1 MCRVVYSRLG
11 IGGEEMEEEVVK
23 KKSPK
28 SLIILVVTALVVLGG
43 SASAFFLLT
52 KSPKVQY
59 LLAESETYKQMDS
72 LVEARY
78 KNERDWMKVNQE
90 KPVETTYDLSAEW
103 NDPSVDYEMQEIQS
117 IINSIVLSAKQVK
130 DPVKKEMEVG
140 VSGKLGS
147 VSTDFVRMF
156 ATTEKLLLSL
166 PFKEELIRIDDS
178 DYGKFMKEVDKDYEG
193 NETIGLPYL
202 FEDNYVISEEL
213 STYLEKEYME
223 YLVKEIP
230 EEAFTSDKEEIT
242 IFDEKKKTTKVV
254 MDLSEVQVKSLLKN
268 LFEKAKDDDKLR
280 DALKEQIA
288 FTSYGEDISNTDVKE
303 IMDNFE
309 VALEDII
316 EGVDTLNIPNG
327 LQSTIWHDSNIIV
340 KREFAVSFGENE
352 DEVATLTVDGTQL
365 LEKTNQKWDYSLGVK
380 GFAEDGGVIKFE
392 GDLSWKDQKADDSIS
407 ISAEELKIVY
417 KGKEELKDNKRT
429 FTRSFGLTDGDIDP
443 AVIWR
448 GTATHEKDSV
458 KANHEFTISEKSIG
472 ETPFNLV
479 LKHQGKIVKKVDMP
493 EETDDTVKIGEM
505 DIDELQRF
513 MEYDLGRKFEGW
525 FYGLMGDV
533 EGELSNF

>member
-11 IGGEEMEEEVVK
+11 NGGEEMEEVVK

-78 KNERDWMKVNQE
+78 KNEMDWMKVNQE

-147 VSTDFVRMF
+147 VSTDFVTMF

-202 FEDNYVISEEL
+202 FENNYVISEEL

-254 MDLSEVQVKSLLKN
+254 MDLSEVQVKSLLKT
-268 LFEKAKDDDKLR
+268 LFEKAKDDEKLR

-303 IMDNFE
+303 IMENFE

-316 EGVDTLNIPNG
+316 EGVDTLKIPNG

-365 LEKTNQKWDYSLGVK
+365 LEKKNQKWDYSLGVK
-380 GFAEDGGVIKFE
+380 GFAEDEGVIKFQ

>member
-78 KNERDWMKVNQE
+78 KNEMDWMKVNQE

-147 VSTDFVRMF
+147 VSTDFVTMF

-303 IMDNFE
+303 IMENFE

-316 EGVDTLNIPNG
+316 EGVDTLKIPNG

-380 GFAEDGGVIKFE
+380 GFAEDEGVIKFE

-472 ETPFNLV
+472 ETPFNLI

>member
-1 MCRVVYSRLG
+1 MCRAVYSRLG

-28 SLIILVVTALVVLGG
+28 SLIILMVTALVVLGG

-78 KNERDWMKVNQE
+78 KNEVDWMKVNQE

-147 VSTDFVRMF
+147 VSTDFVTMF

-166 PFKEELIRIDDS
+166 PFKDELIRIDDS

-230 EEAFTSDKEEIT
+230 EEAFTSEKEEIT

-303 IMDNFE
+303 IMENFE

-316 EGVDTLNIPNG
+316 EGVDTLKIPNG

-352 DEVATLTVDGTQL
+352 DEVATLTIDGTQL
-365 LEKTNQKWDYSLGVK
+365 LDKTNQKWDYSIGVK
-380 GFAEDGGVIKFE
+380 GFAEDEGVIKFE

-472 ETPFNLV
+472 ETPFNLI

>member
-78 KNERDWMKVNQE
+78 KNEMDWMKVNQE

-147 VSTDFVRMF
+147 VSTDFVTMF

-242 IFDEKKKTTKVV
+242 IFDEKKKTTKVI

-303 IMDNFE
+303 IMENFE

-380 GFAEDGGVIKFE
+380 GFAEDEGVIKFE

>member
-1 MCRVVYSRLG
+1 
-11 IGGEEMEEEVVK
+11 
-23 KKSPK
+23 
-28 SLIILVVTALVVLGG
+28 
-43 SASAFFLLT
+43 
-52 KSPKVQY
+52 
-59 LLAESETYKQMDS
+59 
-72 LVEARY
+72 
-78 KNERDWMKVNQE
+78 
-90 KPVETTYDLSAEW
+90 
-103 NDPSVDYEMQEIQS
+103 MQEIQS

-147 VSTDFVRMF
+147 VSTDFVTMF

-254 MDLSEVQVKSLLKN
+254 MDLSEVQVKSLLKT
-268 LFEKAKDDDKLR
+268 LFEKAKDDEKLR

-303 IMDNFE
+303 IMENFE

-316 EGVDTLNIPNG
+316 EGVDTLKIPNG

-380 GFAEDGGVIKFE
+380 GFAEDEGVIKFQ

>member
-78 KNERDWMKVNQE
+78 KNEMDWMKVNQE

-147 VSTDFVRMF
+147 VSTDFVTMF

-303 IMDNFE
+303 IMENFE

-380 GFAEDGGVIKFE
+380 GFAEDEGVIKFE

>member
-78 KNERDWMKVNQE
+78 KNEMDWMKVNQE

-147 VSTDFVRMF
+147 VSTDFVTMF

-268 LFEKAKDDDKLR
+268 LFEKAKDDEKLR

-303 IMDNFE
+303 IMENFE

-380 GFAEDGGVIKFE
+380 GFAEDEGVIKFE

-533 EGELSNF
+533 EGELTNF

>member
-78 KNERDWMKVNQE
+78 KNEMDWMKVNQE

-147 VSTDFVRMF
+147 VSTDFVTMF

-303 IMDNFE
+303 IMENFE

-380 GFAEDGGVIKFE
+380 GFAEDEGVIKFE

-472 ETPFNLV
+472 ETPFNLI

>member
-78 KNERDWMKVNQE
+78 KNEMDWMKVNQE

-147 VSTDFVRMF
+147 VSTDFVTMF

-303 IMDNFE
+303 IMENFE

-316 EGVDTLNIPNG
+316 EGIDTLKIPNG

-380 GFAEDGGVIKFE
+380 GFAEDEGVIKFE

>member
-1 MCRVVYSRLG
+1 MYRAVYSRLG
-11 IGGEEMEEEVVK
+11 IGGEEMEEKVVK

-78 KNERDWMKVNQE
+78 KNEMDWMKVNQE

-147 VSTDFVRMF
+147 VSTDFVTMF

-303 IMDNFE
+303 IMENFE

-316 EGVDTLNIPNG
+316 EGVDTLSIPNG

-365 LEKTNQKWDYSLGVK
+365 LEKTNQKWDYTIGVK
-380 GFAEDGGVIKFE
+380 GFAEDEGVIKFE

-472 ETPFNLV
+472 ETPFNLI

>member
-147 VSTDFVRMF
+147 VSTDFVTMF

-380 GFAEDGGVIKFE
+380 GFAEDEGVIKFE

>member
-78 KNERDWMKVNQE
+78 KNEMDWMKVNQE

-147 VSTDFVRMF
+147 VSTDFVTMF

-242 IFDEKKKTTKVV
+242 IFDEKKKTTKVI
-254 MDLSEVQVKSLLKN
+254 MDLSEVQVKSLLKT
-268 LFEKAKDDDKLR
+268 LFEKAKDDEKLR

-303 IMDNFE
+303 IMENFE

-316 EGVDTLNIPNG
+316 EGIDTLKIPNG

-380 GFAEDGGVIKFE
+380 GFAEDEGVIKFA

-443 AVIWR
+443 AVIWK
-448 GTATHEKDSV
+448 GTATHEK
-458 KANHEFTISEKSIG
+458 
-472 ETPFNLV
+472 
-479 LKHQGKIVKKVDMP
+479 
-493 EETDDTVKIGEM
+493 
-505 DIDELQRF
+505 
-513 MEYDLGRKFEGW
+513 
-525 FYGLMGDV
+525 
-533 EGELSNF
+533 

>member
-1 MCRVVYSRLG
+1 LCRVVYSRLG
-11 IGGEEMEEEVVK
+11 IGGEEMEEKVVK

-28 SLIILVVTALVVLGG
+28 SLTILVVTALVVLGG

-78 KNERDWMKVNQE
+78 NNEMDWMKVNQE

-147 VSTDFVRMF
+147 VSTDFVTMF

-166 PFKEELIRIDDS
+166 PFKNELIRIDDS

-213 STYLEKEYME
+213 STYLEKEYVE
-223 YLVKEIP
+223 YIVKEIP

-242 IFDEKKKTTKVV
+242 IFDEKMKTTKVV
-254 MDLSEVQVKSLLKN
+254 MDLSEVQVKSLLKT

-303 IMDNFE
+303 IMENFE

-316 EGVDTLNIPNG
+316 EGVDTLKIPNG

-365 LEKTNQKWDYSLGVK
+365 LEKTNQKWDYSIGVK
-380 GFAEDGGVIKFE
+380 GFAEDEGVIKFE

-472 ETPFNLV
+472 ETPFNLI

>member
-78 KNERDWMKVNQE
+78 KNEMDWMKVNQE

-147 VSTDFVRMF
+147 VSTDFVTMF

-242 IFDEKKKTTKVV
+242 IFDEKKKTTKVI
-254 MDLSEVQVKSLLKN
+254 MDLSEVQVKSLLKT
-268 LFEKAKDDDKLR
+268 LFEKAKDDEKLR

-303 IMDNFE
+303 IMENFE

-316 EGVDTLNIPNG
+316 EGIDTLKIPNG

-352 DEVATLTVDGTQL
+352 DEVAKLTVDGTQL

-380 GFAEDGGVIKFE
+380 GFAEDEGVIKFA

-533 EGELSNF
+533 EGELTNF

>member
-147 VSTDFVRMF
+147 VSTDFVTMF

>member
-78 KNERDWMKVNQE
+78 KNEMDWMKVNQE

-147 VSTDFVRMF
+147 VSTDFVTMF

-303 IMDNFE
+303 IMENFE

-316 EGVDTLNIPNG
+316 EGVDTLKIPNG

-380 GFAEDGGVIKFE
+380 GFAEDEGVIKFE

>member
-78 KNERDWMKVNQE
+78 KNEMDWMKVNQE

-147 VSTDFVRMF
+147 VSTDFVTMF

-380 GFAEDGGVIKFE
+380 GFAEDEGVIKFE